1 MVEESGLQSQ
11 QMLQTLAKTLEKVM
25 GRIQLQITR

>member
-11 QMLQTLAKTLEKVM
+11 QMLQKLAKTLEKVM